1 MADSVVLIGRQ
12 TIMFSF
18 KLYSVASTRLN
29 MKISQIQ
36 LFKELISKKIK
47 TDFHV
52 VLTIKV

>member
-1 MADSVVLIGRQ
+1 MVHSVVLIGRQ

-36 LFKELISKKIK
+36 LFKKLISKKIK

-52 VLTIKV
+52 VLPTKV